1 MRRTHLAWWMGALM
15 AALTAS
21 GFAQAKQPP
30 IMAAAPIVALMP
42 VVQDNPDF
50 FELTPAQQKEID
62 VIQQQSANGRIGLDQ
77 QILDVR
83 AELQQELLK
92 RKADVKLIERLRDD
106 LLKAERERL
115 QLSIDCANGLRRVL
129 TDKQWATL
137 LELATQ

>member
-1 MRRTHLAWWMGALM
+1 M
-15 AALTAS
+15 AALMAS

-50 FELTPAQQKEID
+50 FEFTPAQQKEID